1 MTGPQAT
8 PAGPAASSGPDKSS
22 GPNKW
27 IVGGVITLGVIAAIV
42 GLVLLQPS
50 DEVGQASPTPS
61 PSSSPEPSPTATL
74 NPDLLSNR
82 LTVLLL
88 GLDSNEGRRANN
100 KGVNSDSIMLA
111 SINAD
116 QSEVTLIGIPRDMTN
131 VPLPDGTTWEAKLNG
146 IYAAQGVDGMRDAV
160 SELLQVP
167 IDAYVT
173 IDMGDLSDMV
183 NAVGGVTVNPHA
195 PLEDAHLELHMDPG
209 RQQINGKKANGYVR
223 TRLDTDYA
231 RAARQQE
238 VLLQIVQKLVDPET
252 DVDIPQL
259 LDALHSFD
267 TDLSLSDMPTFVEL
281 ARRAQDADITGQVLN
296 PDDGFITDEG
306 DFGDGRGYVLIPDI
320 EKMRQFAQQ
329 HLQD

>member
-1 MTGPQAT
+1 MTSPQAS
-8 PAGPAASSGPDKSS
+8 PPGPATPSAAPS

-27 IVGGVITLGVIAAIV
+27 VIGGVITLGVIAAIV
-42 GLVLLQPS
+42 GLVLLQPG
-50 DEVGQASPTPS
+50 DDVAQASATPLPTSSVAPTPT
-61 PSSSPEPSPTATL
+61 PPL
-74 NPDLLSNR
+74 NQELLSKR

-100 KGVNSDSIMLA
+100 KGVNSDAIMLA

-116 QSEVTLIGIPRDMTN
+116 QSEVTLIGIPRDMAN
-131 VPLPDGTTWEAKLNG
+131 VPMPDGTTWDRKLNG
-146 IYAAQGVDGMRDAV
+146 VYAAQGVEGMRGAI

-183 NAVGGVTVNPHA
+183 DAVGGVDVNPHA
-195 PLEDAHLELHMDPG
+195 PLVDRHLDLNMKAGPQHIDG
-209 RQQINGKKANGYVR
+209 ATANGYVR
-223 TRLDTDYA
+223 TRFDTDYA

-238 VLLQIVQKLVDPET
+238 VLLQIVQRLVDPQT

-267 TDLSLSDMPTFVEL
+267 TDLDLSDMPTFIEL
-281 ARRAQDADITGQVLN
+281 ARRAQEADVTEQVFN
-296 PDDGFITDEG
+296 PQDGFIVDEG
-306 DFGDGRGYVLIPDI
+306 IFDERGYILIPDI
-320 EKMRQFAQQ
+320 EKMRRFAQN
-329 HLQD
+329 HLGD

>member
-1 MTGPQAT
+1 
-8 PAGPAASSGPDKSS
+8 
-22 GPNKW
+22 
-27 IVGGVITLGVIAAIV
+27 
-42 GLVLLQPS
+42 
-50 DEVGQASPTPS
+50 
-61 PSSSPEPSPTATL
+61 
-74 NPDLLSNR
+74 
-82 LTVLLL
+82 
-88 GLDSNEGRRANN
+88 
-100 KGVNSDSIMLA
+100 MLA

-146 IYAAQGVDGMRDAV
+146 IYAAQGVDGMRDAI

-195 PLEDAHLELHMDPG
+195 PWRMPTS
-209 RQQINGKKANGYVR
+209 NW
-223 TRLDTDYA
+223 TWT
-231 RAARQQE
+231 RAANRSTGRRQTAMSAPAWTRTTR
-238 VLLQIVQKLVDPET
+238 VPRASRRCCSRSCRSWSIRRPMST
-252 DVDIPQL
+252 FRSCS
-259 LDALHSFD
+259 DALHSFD
-267 TDLSLSDMPTFVEL
+267 TDLSLSDMPTFIEL
-281 ARRAQDADITGQVLN
+281 ARRAQDADITEQVLN

>member
-1 MTGPQAT
+1 MAPSAT
-8 PAGPAASSGPDKSS
+8 AS
-22 GPNKW
+22 
-27 IVGGVITLGVIAAIV
+27 
-42 GLVLLQPS
+42 
-50 DEVGQASPTPS
+50 
-61 PSSSPEPSPTATL
+61 L
-74 NPDLLSNR
+74 NQELLSKR

-116 QSEVTLIGIPRDMTN
+116 QSEVTLISVPRDMTN
-131 VPLPDGTTWEAKLNG
+131 VPMPDGTTWNAKLNG
-146 IYAAQGVDGMRDAV
+146 IYASQGVNGMRGAI

-195 PLEDAHLELHMDPG
+195 PLEDAHLHLHMDEG
-209 RQQINGKKANGYVR
+209 RQQINGLKANGYVR
-223 TRLDTDYA
+223 TRFDTDYA

-259 LDALHSFD
+259 LDTLHSFD
-267 TDLSLSDMPTFVEL
+267 TDLSLSDMPTSR
-281 ARRAQDADITGQVLN
+281 ARRRAQAAEIMGQVLN
-296 PDDGFITDEG
+296 PHDGFILDEG
-306 DFGDGRGYVLIPDI
+306 DSGDGRGYVLIPDI
-320 EKMRQFAQQ
+320 EKMRQFAQR
-329 HLQD
+329 HLAD

>member
-8 PAGPAASSGPDKSS
+8 PSGPAPSSGSDKAS

-27 IVGGVITLGVIAAIV
+27 IVGGVITAGVIAAIV

-50 DEVGQASPTPS
+50 DDVGQASPTPS
-61 PSSSPEPSPTATL
+61 SSGSPEPSPTATL
-74 NPDLLSNR
+74 NQDLLSNR

-131 VPLPDGTTWEAKLNG
+131 IPLPDGTTWEAKLNG
-146 IYAAQGVDGMRDAV
+146 IYAAQGVDGMRGAI

-183 NAVGGVTVNPHA
+183 DAVDGVMVNPQA
-195 PLEDAHLELHMDPG
+195 PLNDAHLHLHMKPG
-209 RQQINGKKANGYVR
+209 RQQIDGETANGYVR
-223 TRLDTDYA
+223 TRFDTDYA

-238 VLLQIVQKLVDPET
+238 VLLQIVQKLVDPAT
-252 DVDIPQL
+252 DIDIPQL
-259 LDALHSFD
+259 LDGLHSFD

-281 ARRAQDADITGQVLN
+281 ARRAEDANITGQVLN
-296 PDDGFITDEG
+296 PQDGFITDEG
-306 DFGDGRGYVLIPDI
+306 DFGDGRGYVLIPEI

>member
-1 MTGPQAT
+1 MTSPQAT
-8 PAGPAASSGPDKSS
+8 PSSPAAPS

-27 IVGGVITLGVIAAIV
+27 IIGGVIALGVIAAIV
-42 GLVLLQPS
+42 GLVLLQPG
-50 DEVGQASPTPS
+50 EEPVGQASPTPS
-61 PSSSPEPSPTATL
+61 ASGSVGPTPTPTL
-74 NPDLLSNR
+74 NQDLLSQR

-116 QSEVTLIGIPRDMTN
+116 QSEVTLIGIPRDMAN
-131 VPLPDGTTWEAKLNG
+131 VPLPDGTTWDRKLNG
-146 IYAAQGVDGMRDAV
+146 IYAAQGIDGMRGAI

-183 NAVGGVTVNPHA
+183 DAVGGVDVNPHA
-195 PLEDAHLELHMDPG
+195 PLNDPHLHLHLKAGP
-209 RQQINGKKANGYVR
+209 QHLNGETANGYVR
-223 TRLDTDYA
+223 TRFDTDYA

-238 VLLQIVQKLVDPET
+238 VLLQIVERLVDPET

-267 TDLSLSDMPTFVEL
+267 TDLALSDMPTFIEL
-281 ARRAQDADITGQVLN
+281 AHRAQDAEVTGQVLN
-296 PDDGFITDEG
+296 PQDGFITDEG
-306 DFGDGRGYVLIPDI
+306 DFGDGRGYILIPDI
-320 EKMRQFAQQ
+320 AKMRQFAQR
-329 HLQD
+329 HLTD